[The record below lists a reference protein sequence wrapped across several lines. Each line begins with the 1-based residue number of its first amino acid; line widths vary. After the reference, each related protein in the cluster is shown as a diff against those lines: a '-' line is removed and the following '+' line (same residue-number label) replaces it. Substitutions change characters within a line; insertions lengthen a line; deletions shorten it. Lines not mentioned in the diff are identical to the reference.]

1 MTAVLTRRGD
11 ERDTETHREES
22 HAVTEAETGVLL
34 PQAKESQGLP
44 AATRIDQMPQ
54 AKESQG
60 LPAATRIDQRGVHG
74 TDSPF
79 KSPRRNQSSIS
90 DFWPPK
96 L

>member
-1 MTAVLTRRGD
+1 MKSTDPSSYMTGVLTRKG
-11 ERDTETHREES
+11 EETQRHREES
-22 HAVTEAETGVLL
+22 YAVTKAEIGVLL

-44 AATRIDQMPQ
+44 AVTRIC
-54 AKESQG
+54 QG
-60 LPAATRIDQRGVHG
+60 GMHG

-90 DFWPPK
+90 DFWSPK

>member
-22 HAVTEAETGVLL
+22 HVVTEAETGVPL
-34 PQAKESQGLP
+34 
-44 AATRIDQMPQ
+44 PQ

>member
-1 MTAVLTRRGD
+1 MTGVLTRRGE

-22 HAVTEAETGVLL
+22 HVVTEAEIGVLL
-34 PQAKESQGLP
+34 PPAKESQGLS
-44 AATRIDQMPQ
+44 AATI
-54 AKESQG
+54 
-60 LPAATRIDQRGVHG
+60 IYQRGMHG